1 MNYKE
6 KMNFFIMIIIAVTP
20 FMYFPNEISYSSLP
34 RFLFLL
40 LLTVVISI
48 TMLLRKSKED
58 YPTIFEDK
66 LLLLYLLL
74 IMLSTTFS
82 NNRLYS
88 LIGYSNRFEGLITLI
103 MYFFVFFI
111 TYRNF
116 ECSYKYFRVFI
127 ISTILLSLYGI
138 IQYFGYDPM
147 PQELARVTF
156 VGRGHSTFGNPNFYG
171 TYLTLVLPIAAFAYL
186 KTGSLVYLIATGS
199 VYFALLTSFTRS
211 GWVGSFFA
219 FGIVLFTAIKG
230 KFSRKHILLLI
241 AILLVI
247 TAVVEIES
255 EGRVIARLLSIAE
268 DAGKFIEQADGY
280 EDAGA
285 NRIFIWKRVI
295 PLIFER
301 PLLGFGPETLGEV
314 FSERHMDEVVEEYGR
329 EIIFD
334 KAHNEYLHIAVT
346 TGIPS
351 LIIYLIFVFSI
362 LKRAYRYRN
371 KNIMIIPLMASIIG
385 YLIQA
390 FFNLSIIT
398 VAYIYWAFLG
408 ILLRLS
414 LDAEKDRTA

>member
-34 RFLFLL
+34 KFLFLL

-48 TMLLRKSKED
+48 TMLLRKSKEN
-58 YPTIFEDK
+58 YPIISEDK
-66 LLLLYLLL
+66 LLFLYLLL

-82 NNRLYS
+82 YNRLYS

-116 ECSYKYFRVFI
+116 EFSNKYFRIFI
-127 ISTILLSLYGI
+127 ISTIFLSLYGI

-156 VGRGHSTFGNPNFYG
+156 VERGHSTFGNPNFYG

-186 KTGSLVYLIATGS
+186 KTGSLIYLISSAL
-199 VYFALLTSFTRS
+199 VYFSLLTSFTRS

-351 LIIYLIFVFSI
+351 VIIYLIFVFSI

-408 ILLRLS
+408 ILLKLS
-414 LDAEKDRTA
+414 LDAEKGRTA

>member
-116 ECSYKYFRVFI
+116 EFSYKYFRVFI

-156 VGRGHSTFGNPNFYG
+156 VERGHSTFGNPNFYG

-186 KTGSLVYLIATGS
+186 KTGSLIYLISSAL
-199 VYFALLTSFTRS
+199 VYFSLLTSFTRS

-219 FGIVLFTAIKG
+219 FGIVLFTAVIK
-230 KFSRKHILLLI
+230 KFNRKYIFLLI
-241 AILLVI
+241 TILLVI

-255 EGRVIARLLSIAE
+255 EGRVIVRLLSIAE
-268 DAGKFIEQADGY
+268 DAGKVFEQADGY

-295 PLIFER
+295 PLILER
-301 PLLGFGPETLGEV
+301 PLLGFGPETLGEL
-314 FSERHMDEVVEEYGR
+314 FSERHMDEVMEEYGR

-398 VAYIYWAFLG
+398 VAYIYWALLG

>member
-1 MNYKE
+1 MKYKE
-6 KMNFFIMIIIAVTP
+6 KMNLFILIIVAITP

-34 RFLFLL
+34 RFLSLFI
-40 LLTVVISI
+40 LTIVISI
-48 TMLLRKSKED
+48 TILLRKSKEI
-58 YPTIFEDK
+58 YPILIEDK
-66 LLLLYLLL
+66 LLIIYLLF
-74 IMLSTTFS
+74 IIISTAFS
-82 NNRLYS
+82 YNHIYS
-88 LIGYSNRFEGLITLI
+88 LIGYANRFEGLTTLI

-111 TYRNF
+111 SYRNF
-116 ECSYKYFRVFI
+116 EFRNKNFRIFI
-127 ISTILLSLYGI
+127 ISTIFLSLYGI

-156 VGRGHSTFGNPNFYG
+156 FERGHSTFGNPNFYG
-171 TYLTLVLPIAAFAYL
+171 TYLTLVLPIATFAYL
-186 KTGSLVYLIATGS
+186 KTGTLLYLLASGVIYFSLII
-199 VYFALLTSFTRS
+199 SFTRS
-211 GWVGSFFA
+211 SWVGSFFS
-219 FGIVLFTAIKG
+219 FGIILYTAIKY
-230 KFSRKHILLLI
+230 KFDKKHILLLI
-241 AILLVI
+241 VLLLII
-247 TAVVEIES
+247 TAAIEIES

-268 DAGKFIEQADGY
+268 DAEKVFEQTDGY

-301 PLLGFGPETLGEV
+301 PFLGFGPETLGEV
-314 FSERHMDEVVEEYGR
+314 FSERYMDEVIAEYDR

-351 LIIYLIFVFSI
+351 LIIYISFVYLI
-362 LKRAYRYRN
+362 LRRAYKN
-371 KNIMIIPLMASIIG
+371 KERNIMIIPLMASIAG

-408 ILLRLS
+408 ITLRLS
-414 LDAEKDRTA
+414 LDAEEYYSV

>member
-6 KMNFFIMIIIAVTP
+6 KMNFFIMVIIAVSP

-40 LLTVVISI
+40 LLTVAISI
-48 TMLLRKSKED
+48 TMFLRKSKEN

-74 IMLSTTFS
+74 IMLSTAFS
-82 NNRLYS
+82 YNHLYS

-116 ECSYKYFRVFI
+116 EFSNKYFRIFI

-156 VGRGHSTFGNPNFYG
+156 VERSHSTFGNPNFYG
-171 TYLTLVLPIAAFAYL
+171 TYLTLVLPIAAFAYM
-186 KTGSLVYLIATGS
+186 KTGTLVYLIATGS
-199 VYFALLTSFTRS
+199 VYFSLLTSFTRS

-219 FGIVLFTAIKG
+219 FGIVLYSAVKK
-230 KFSRKHILLLI
+230 KFNRKYIFLLI
-241 AILLVI
+241 VMLLVI

-255 EGRVIARLLSIAE
+255 EGRVISRLLSITE
-268 DAGKFIEQADGY
+268 DAGKVFEQADGY

-295 PLIFER
+295 PLILER

-329 EIIFD
+329 EIIFY

-346 TGIPS
+346 TGVPS

-408 ILLRLS
+408 ILLKLS

>member
-6 KMNFFIMIIIAVTP
+6 KMNFFIMVIIAVSP

-40 LLTVVISI
+40 LLTVAISI
-48 TMLLRKSKED
+48 TMFLRKSKEN

-74 IMLSTTFS
+74 IMLSTAFS
-82 NNRLYS
+82 YNHLYS

-116 ECSYKYFRVFI
+116 EFSNKYFRIFI

-156 VGRGHSTFGNPNFYG
+156 VERSHSTFGNPNFYG
-171 TYLTLVLPIAAFAYL
+171 TYLTLVLPIAAFAYM
-186 KTGSLVYLIATGS
+186 KTGTLVYLIATGS
-199 VYFALLTSFTRS
+199 VYFSLLTSFTRS

-219 FGIVLFTAIKG
+219 FGIVLYSAVKK
-230 KFSRKHILLLI
+230 KFKRKYIFLLI
-241 AILLVI
+241 VMLLVI

-255 EGRVIARLLSIAE
+255 EGRVISRLLSITE
-268 DAGKFIEQADGY
+268 DAGKVFEQADGY

-295 PLIFER
+295 PLILER

-346 TGIPS
+346 TGVPS

-408 ILLRLS
+408 ILLKLS

>member
-20 FMYFPNEISYSSLP
+20 FLYFPNEISYSSLP

-58 YPTIFEDK
+58 YPSIFEDK
-66 LLLLYLLL
+66 LLLLNLLL
-74 IMLSTTFS
+74 IMLSTAFS
-82 NNRLYS
+82 YNRLYS
-88 LIGYSNRFEGLITLI
+88 LIGYANRFEGLITLI

-116 ECSYKYFRVFI
+116 EFSYKYFRVFI

-138 IQYFGYDPM
+138 IQYFGYDPI

-156 VGRGHSTFGNPNFYG
+156 VERGHSTFGNPNFYG
-171 TYLTLVLPIAAFAYL
+171 TYLTLVLPIATFAYL
-186 KTGSLVYLIATGS
+186 KTGSLIYLISSAL
-199 VYFALLTSFTRS
+199 VYFSLLTSFTRS

-385 YLIQA
+385 YLIEA

-398 VAYIYWAFLG
+398 VAYIYWALLG